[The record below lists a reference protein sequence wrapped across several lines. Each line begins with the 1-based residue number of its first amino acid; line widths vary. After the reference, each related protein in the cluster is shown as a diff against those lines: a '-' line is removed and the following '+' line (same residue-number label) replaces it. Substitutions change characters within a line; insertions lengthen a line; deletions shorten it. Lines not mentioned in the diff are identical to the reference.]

1 MSQSIEKRP
10 TAVTVIGWICIAVG
24 LWGVI
29 CDGWNISRWI
39 LEPATAVS
47 SKSMAWLDALNSKL
61 FVWVMFMDAICSLVE
76 CVAGAYLLKLRVW
89 ARITIEVVAWI
100 DILVFVVL
108 PMFYWSYM
116 FCFTDL
122 LRDWPTAGIMRVML
136 FAAILY
142 GWLGIVNGLIIYFL
156 RSKKVRDAFASPPSV
171 AQ

>member
-1 MSQSIEKRP
+1 MNQSIKKRP

-24 LWGVI
+24 LGGMI
-29 CDGWNISRWI
+29 CDGWNILRWI

-47 SKSMAWLDALNSKL
+47 GKSMAWLDALNSKL
-61 FVWVMFMDAICSLVE
+61 FVWVVFMDAICSLVE
-76 CVAGAYLLKLRVW
+76 CVAGAYLLKLRAW

-100 DILVFVVL
+100 DILVFVVA
-108 PMFYWSYM
+108 PIFQCIYVV
-116 FCFTDL
+116 CFTDL
-122 LRDWPTAGIMRVML
+122 FRDWPTAGIMQVML
-136 FAAILY
+136 FAAILC